1 MGTAFLPVW
10 WALVCCAWV
19 LWLCWH
25 ITGIIREGTE
35 RGWVGGIRQP
45 WTRLPERACDNRHD
59 TRQGGPELRCSGD
72 LGLNPATGSTESSG
86 T

>member
-1 MGTAFLPVW
+1 MGPSL
-10 WALVCCAWV
+10 
-19 LWLCWH
+19 LCLGPPAMLAYHWYH
-25 ITGIIREGTE
+25 QG
-35 RGWVGGIRQP
+35 RGGESLGRGVRQP

-72 LGLNPATGSTESSG
+72 LGLNPATCSTESGG